1 MALSDF
7 EAEDVALLTSVAIA
21 TVAALADTFYG
32 SPMFKALKIL
42 SLFLSLGLAYHRI
55 RTSRPYFKDMSET
68 SWKPVGQQYEIRIP
82 KSEHGRGKSPH
93 ARCLTP
99 RQTGG
104 FSERWADAEVGS
116 DGEVVV
122 QIDSPSALR
131 IEIRK

>member
-7 EAEDVALLTSVAIA
+7 ESEDVALLASVAIA
-21 TVAALADTFYG
+21 TIAAVIDTFYG
-32 SPMFKALKIL
+32 SPVFKALKIL

-55 RTSRPYFKDMSET
+55 KTSKPYFKDMPESA
-68 SWKPVGQQYEIRIP
+68 WKAVGQQYEVRIS

-93 ARCLTP
+93 ARCLVP
-99 RQTGG
+99 GQTGG
-104 FSERWADAEVGS
+104 FAECWADAEVGS

-122 QIDSPSALR
+122 QVNSPAALR